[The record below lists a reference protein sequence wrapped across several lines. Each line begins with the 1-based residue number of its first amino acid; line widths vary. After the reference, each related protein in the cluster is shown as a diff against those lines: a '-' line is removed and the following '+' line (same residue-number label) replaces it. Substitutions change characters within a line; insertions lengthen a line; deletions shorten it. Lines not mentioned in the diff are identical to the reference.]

1 MEHLLLVSIG
11 VVYATSPPPS
21 WTHPTD
27 RLQYTPTIAKPSGF
41 VILGIIF
48 IYFSQAS
55 TKIYL
60 IALISTAPP
69 APAPSELPCNAPIA
83 TALPNDVMT

>member
-21 WTHPTD
+21 WTHPAD

-48 IYFSQAS
+48 IYFSQSLYENIFDCTYLYRTTRTS
-55 TKIYL
+55 TVRI
-60 IALISTAPP
+60 T
-69 APAPSELPCNAPIA
+69 
-83 TALPNDVMT
+83 M